1 MARLAQQTDGH
12 DLLIGIGGGRVL
24 DTVKGV
30 AYLLEIVSFLI
41 PPLISNNPSHVRHFS
56 FIFLKIFVP

>member
-12 DLLIGIGGGRVL
+12 DLLIGIGNGRVL

-41 PPLISNNPSHVRHFS
+41 RP
-56 FIFLKIFVP
+56 